1 MAGHPHV
8 VVAAILALTT
18 AVGLLTFGVLGPE
31 NVEALFLLAV
41 LVSALRA
48 GRRPGLF
55 AALTATVVF
64 DFCFIPPRFS
74 FAITDFSFFVT
85 LSVFVLV
92 AAVTS
97 ELASRAIRAQTA
109 RAQAEAATD
118 AKDSLLDAV
127 AHELRTPLTAI
138 LGWLQILQ
146 KTAGDGERLAR
157 GLASVLRN
165 AQLLER
171 LVADLLDVSRIHV
184 GKLSL
189 EVQTIDLGPV
199 VGRVLEDASI
209 RAAEQRIVLDYA
221 LEPTGRVVADSERI
235 AQVVTNLLS
244 NALKFTPA
252 DGQVSLRLFEQDG
265 CARLMV
271 TDTGRGI
278 SPDFLPHVFEAF
290 SQGQPDHRARGL
302 GLGLAIVKHLIDAHH
317 GRIHAE
323 SAGPGRGA
331 TFVVELPLAVNC
343 SEPAHL

>member
-252 DGQVSLRLFEQDG
+252 DGQVSLRLFEQ
-265 CARLMV
+265 
-271 TDTGRGI
+271 
-278 SPDFLPHVFEAF
+278 
-290 SQGQPDHRARGL
+290 
-302 GLGLAIVKHLIDAHH
+302 
-317 GRIHAE
+317 
-323 SAGPGRGA
+323 
-331 TFVVELPLAVNC
+331 
-343 SEPAHL
+343 